1 MVSSLRNMFTKVDK
15 SSLSLTFQD
24 GDPWAL
30 MLLGLERQLL
40 EN

>member
-1 MVSSLRNMFTKVDK
+1 MVSSLRNTFTKVDK
-15 SSLSLTFQD
+15 SSLSLTVQD

-30 MLLGLERQLL
+30 MLLGLERQL